1 MDLGRL
7 ILREIGFRKLNF
19 ALGVLSVAA
28 ATGCLVAELTLL
40 RKHDLHTEQILAAKA
55 VETKAM
61 LDKLE
66 DDYRKITLK
75 LGFNVLILPRDAS
88 LNDLHDDEKPAA
100 LMPEEYAMRLAKS
113 RVATINHVLPTLTQK
128 VKWPERQRKVVL
140 MGVRGEVLIHSG
152 GQKPLLEAV
161 AANQAVAGFELHQS
175 LGLKVGQK
183 IHFMGREFTISKLM
197 PEKGNAD
204 DITLWINLR
213 EAQELLHK
221 EGKINAILAL
231 ECNCAADR
239 LDKIRAEIT
248 ALLPDTKVVEF
259 ASQAIARA
267 EARNRAAEQAQV
279 TLQQEQANRDK
290 LRAQRESFA
299 AMLVP
304 VVLCACGA
312 WIALL
317 TWLNVRDRRAE
328 LGILRAIGLGARQLL
343 AIFIGKAALV
353 GVLGAALGSLGG
365 LVAGIYAQEPIGPEI
380 ARRLADP
387 LLLATVFVA
396 APALAAVAAWIPAL
410 LAAQQDPAEV
420 LREG

>member
-1 MDLGRL
+1 M
-7 ILREIGFRKLNF
+7 REIGFRKLNF

-40 RKHDLHTEQILAAKA
+40 RKHDLHTEQILTAKA
-55 VETKAM
+55 AETKAM
-61 LDKLE
+61 MDRLE

-100 LMPEEYAMRLAKS
+100 LMPEEYAARLAKS

-140 MGVRGEVLIHSG
+140 MGVRGEVLIHGST
-152 GQKPLLEAV
+152 QKPLLEAV
-161 AANQAVAGFELHQS
+161 PAKHVVVGCELHQS

-183 IHFMGREFTISKLM
+183 IQFMGREFTISKLM

-213 EAQELLHK
+213 EAQELLQK
-221 EGKINAILAL
+221 EEKINAILAL

-267 EARNRAAEQAQV
+267 EARNRAAEQAQA
-279 TLQQEQANRDK
+279 TLKQEQANRDK

-365 LVAGIYAQEPIGPEI
+365 LVAGIYAQEAIGPEI
-380 ARRLADP
+380 ASRLADP